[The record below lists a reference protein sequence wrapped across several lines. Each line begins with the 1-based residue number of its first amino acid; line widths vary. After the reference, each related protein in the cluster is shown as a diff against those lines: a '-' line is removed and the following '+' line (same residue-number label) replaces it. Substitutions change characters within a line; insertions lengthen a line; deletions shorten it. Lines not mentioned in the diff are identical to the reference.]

1 MRIRTAILQGEL
13 RPGQGLVE
21 RDLARLLNV
30 SKTPIR
36 EALKV
41 LSNSG
46 LVTVAPFKGSA
57 VRTVDPPLAQSIY
70 EVRLL
75 LEPEAV
81 RLAAHQRNAA
91 SLKSAE
97 EALRAAAEA
106 RADGD
111 FASLS
116 IWNRRFHHFICVDCG
131 NPVLLSFLDEVQDL
145 VALIST
151 EGWRLEGDIGRPER
165 WKREAEQHTKIL
177 EAVTAGDADRAG
189 RRVRQHIDES
199 LQRLLTVLPSP
210 ESQKAE

>member
-57 VRTVDPPLAQSIY
+57 VRTVDQHLARSIY
-70 EVRLL
+70 HVRLL

-81 RLAAHQRNAA
+81 RLGTLQHNPASLDAAHD
-91 SLKSAE
+91 
-97 EALRAAAEA
+97 ALAAAAKA
-106 RADGD
+106 RTEGD
-111 FASLS
+111 FASFS
-116 IWNRRFHHFICVDCG
+116 VCNRRFHHFICVDCG
-131 NPVLLSFLDEVQDL
+131 NPVLFSFLEEVQDL

-151 EGWRLEGDIGRPER
+151 EGWRREGDRGRLQRWER
-165 WKREAEQHTKIL
+165 ESDQHTLIL
-177 EAVTAGDADRAG
+177 DAMTASDADVASE
-189 RRVRQHIDES
+189 RVREHIDES
-199 LQRLLTVLPSP
+199 LQRLLKVLPAVAP
-210 ESQKAE
+210 NEPA